1 MVCYLQLAQ
10 SQIHKHLD
18 RWTGLL
24 SEHVKNCCAD
34 VSHLDILPCSLTQY
48 LRKQINRNVFGNHM
62 WRWRWCIPTLT
73 LRIARHW
80 FSSPISTIV
89 FLSSLIPSSLKP
101 QQQIVSSSE
110 SQCLRIGA
118 VTKPGD
124 KQVSWPRNFQQHY
137 WGEDEQ
143 LSTRSPSL

>member
-1 MVCYLQLAQ
+1 MFLAYASNHLQHMANAKEGIKTGGQQMLWYLQLAQ

-62 WRWRWCIPTLT
+62 WWWRWCIPTLT

-101 QQQIVSSSE
+101 RQQIISSSE

-118 VTKPGD
+118 VTKP
-124 KQVSWPRNFQQHY
+124 
-137 WGEDEQ
+137 
-143 LSTRSPSL
+143 